1 MGLRT
6 SGVISNWEN
15 DLNRPDT
22 DKLTALCRALGTTP
36 NFLLGWADDEAD
48 VLSPEEHDLVADY
61 RRLDAYGQKLVLT
74 VMENERDR
82 MKSQQ
87 QPTMFRMV
95 ARGGEDAA
103 ELGDPQLMTQLTSL
117 FDAAFGHAAKA
128 EEEDPTHG
136 PA

>member
-1 MGLRT
+1 M
-6 SGVISNWEN
+6 
-15 DLNRPDT
+15 
-22 DKLTALCRALGTTP
+22 
-36 NFLLGWADDEAD
+36 LGWADDEAD

-95 ARGGEDAA
+95 ACGGEDAA
-103 ELGDPQLMTQLTSL
+103 ELGDPQLITQLTSM
-117 FDAAFGHAAKA
+117 FDAAFGHAATA
-128 EEEDPTHG
+128 EEDDMPHG